1 MGRIVAFLI
10 FVVAGAVPA
19 RGEWRRAESP
29 NFVLYGNVSE
39 ATLRARILLLE
50 DFDGLMR
57 TLNAGEEPPTV
68 AKLHV
73 YITPGPDSLRSV
85 RPFPVGVAGFY
96 AYSNDGIAA
105 FVDGRQDR
113 EGNHTLFHEYV
124 HHFMRANSSNTFPT
138 WYSEGFA
145 EYFATVRF
153 TARRIDIGTFE
164 QGRAYALQEMQWLPM
179 ERIVGGGI
187 EGLNREQMA
196 QYYAQSWL
204 LTHYFYSTP
213 ERQQVLRRLLA
224 AQRRIADGAGA
235 LQAAMGMTP
244 QQLTEELRRY
254 IRDGSI
260 AYRQMERA
268 SNRVQP
274 PVTITVLPASADD
287 MILVEAALRVGI
299 PEENRQ
305 PTLLRVRAAAAR
317 YPGDPLAAR
326 TLAHLELLYGEPA
339 AADRLLDPLIQA
351 SPNDAF
357 LLYLKGLRW
366 LTADNSENPPA
377 DAATQAR
384 QWLERARAAD
394 DTHFPTLYRL
404 AESRRGDDDY
414 MSPGTAA
421 LLERAQRLAPQIP
434 GITLNAASLLI
445 SLGRAEDAIRLLRP
459 LALSPHD
466 GGVARSARMLMDQA
480 AGRRGRPPSP
490 AGAGEAG
497 EGDAPEGDKPS

>member
-1 MGRIVAFLI
+1 M
-10 FVVAGAVPA
+10 PA
-19 RGEWRRAESP
+19 TSRRPSP
-29 NFVLYGNVSE
+29 SC
-39 ATLRARILLLE
+39 TSTSR
-50 DFDGLMR
+50 
-57 TLNAGEEPPTV
+57 
-68 AKLHV
+68 
-73 YITPGPDSLRSV
+73 PGPDSLRSV

-96 AYSNDGIAA
+96 SYSNDGIAA
-105 FVDGRQDR
+105 FVDGQQDR

-124 HHFMRANSSNTFPT
+124 HHFMRAFSSNTFPT

-153 TARRIDIGTFE
+153 TARRIDIGNFE
-164 QGRAYALQEMQWLPM
+164 QGRAYSLQEMQWLPM
-179 ERIVGGGI
+179 ERIIGSGI

-213 ERQQVLRRLLA
+213 ERQQALRRLLA
-224 AQRRIADGAGA
+224 AQRRTADGAQA

-254 IRDGSI
+254 IRGGSI

-268 SNRVQP
+268 SNRVPP
-274 PVTITVLPASADD
+274 PVTITTLPASADE

-299 PEENRQ
+299 AEENRQ
-305 PTLLRVRAAAAR
+305 PTLQRVRAAAAR
-317 YPGDPLAAR
+317 FPGDPLAAR
-326 TLAHLELLYGEPA
+326 TLAHLELLYGDAA

-351 SPNDAF
+351 NPNDGF

-366 LTADNSENPPA
+366 LTADESENPPA
-377 DAATQAR
+377 GALAQAR

-414 MSPGTAA
+414 VSAGTAA
-421 LLERAQRLAPQIP
+421 LMERAQRIAPQIP
-434 GITLNAASLLI
+434 GITLNTASLLI
-445 SLGRAEDAIRLLRP
+445 SLGRADDAIRLLRP
-459 LALSPHD
+459 LALNPHD
-466 GGVARSARMLMDQA
+466 GGVARSARMLMGQA
-480 AGRRGRPPSP
+480 AARRGGAPPQ
-490 AGAGEAG
+490 GEDADSE
-497 EGDAPEGDKPS
+497 EGDAPS